1 MISHNNNKVDYSVGD
16 VVSSSSTTSSISA
29 AAVSVLSESEDDDE
43 SLFSRRNKR
52 YRYVNEDLYKVTSP
66 LPVVKAKNKMIK
78 RKK

>member
-1 MISHNNNKVDYSVGD
+1 MISHNNKVDYSGGGD
-16 VVSSSSTTSSISA
+16 VVSSSSTSSIA
-29 AAVSVLSESEDDDE
+29 AAVTVLSESQDDDE

>member
-1 MISHNNNKVDYSVGD
+1 MISHNNKVDYSGGGD
-16 VVSSSSTTSSISA
+16 VVSSSSTSSIA
-29 AAVSVLSESEDDDE
+29 AAVTVLSESQDDDDE